1 MILVLDSND
10 RRQFGKINV
19 IIFMYHS
26 EYIST
31 IYLVRYSKLL
41 KSNTLYIKYVNFFII
56 NDMTG

>member
-1 MILVLDSND
+1 MILALDSND

-26 EYIST
+26 EYILT

-41 KSNTLYIKYVNFFII
+41 KSNTLYIKYEVC
-56 NDMTG
+56 